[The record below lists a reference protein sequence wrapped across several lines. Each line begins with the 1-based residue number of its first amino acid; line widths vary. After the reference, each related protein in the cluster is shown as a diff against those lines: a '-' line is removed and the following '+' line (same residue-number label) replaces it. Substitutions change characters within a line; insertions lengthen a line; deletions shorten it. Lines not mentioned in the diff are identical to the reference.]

1 MRDPTSPPRRN
12 RWKAMTLRTQRDRLN
27 NYLTQATVLAND
39 LDRMAK
45 DKNTR
50 WMTRKRA
57 EALSHTVKAS
67 CWDTHRLINIISDTI
82 DKEEQ

>member
-1 MRDPTSPPRRN
+1 
-12 RWKAMTLRTQRDRLN
+12 MTLRTQRDRLN

-39 LDRMAK
+39 LDRTAK

-50 WMTRKRA
+50 WTIRQRA
-57 EALSHTVKAS
+57 EALSHTMKAS
-67 CWDTHRLINIISDTI
+67 CWDTHRLINTISDTI

>member
-1 MRDPTSPPRRN
+1 
-12 RWKAMTLRTQRDRLN
+12 MTLRTQRDRLD
-27 NYLTQATVLAND
+27 NYLTQATVLASD

-50 WMTRKRA
+50 WMIRQRV
-57 EALSHTVKAS
+57 EVLSHTVKAS
-67 CWDTHRLINIISDTI
+67 CWDTHRLIDIISDTI

>member
-1 MRDPTSPPRRN
+1 
-12 RWKAMTLRTQRDRLN
+12 MTLRTQRDRLN

-67 CWDTHRLINIISDTI
+67 C
-82 DKEEQ
+82 

>member
-1 MRDPTSPPRRN
+1 
-12 RWKAMTLRTQRDRLN
+12 MTLRTQRDRLD
-27 NYLTQATVLAND
+27 NYLTQATVLASD

-50 WMTRKRA
+50 WMIRQRA
-57 EALSHTVKAS
+57 EVLSHTVKAA
-67 CWDTHRLINIISDTI
+67 CWDTHRLIDIISDTI

>member
-1 MRDPTSPPRRN
+1 
-12 RWKAMTLRTQRDRLN
+12 MTLRTQRDRLN
-27 NYLTQATVLAND
+27 NYLPQATVLAND
-39 LDRMAK
+39 LDRMTK

-50 WMTRKRA
+50 WTIRQRA
-57 EALSHTVKAS
+57 EALSHTMKAS

>member
-1 MRDPTSPPRRN
+1 
-12 RWKAMTLRTQRDRLN
+12 MTLRTQRDRLN

-39 LDRMAK
+39 LDRIAK

-50 WMTRKRA
+50 WTIRQRA
-57 EALSHTVKAS
+57 EALSRTMKAS